1 MEILKSKLGVKK
13 LPFDITYFEEGKRLN
28 IGPFEIQTIDV
39 PHSIPGCSS
48 VAIRT
53 EKANIFHTGD
63 FKTLEYTPKEKPF
76 NVKLLEEMGK
86 EGFHCML
93 ADSTNASKDGKCPSE
108 DDTYDSILEVIQ
120 GSEGYTL
127 FTTFASNFWR
137 LHTVLRAAK
146 AAGKIVVP
154 AGTGINKTFKY
165 ASALGLFSDNEF
177 DIKLVNELKTLD
189 RKDVVLLVT
198 GSQGEHKA
206 ALSRIVKNE
215 HPKISLKSGDR
226 VVFSSRAIP
235 GNEKSIAEVVSICA
249 KNDVEVVDPRHH
261 NIHVSGHA
269 YRGDIEL
276 FLEHVKPSFTC
287 RFTGLLPK

>member
-1 MEILKSKLGVKK
+1 M
-13 LPFDITYFEEGKRLN
+13 P
-28 IGPFEIQTIDV
+28 
-39 PHSIPGCSS
+39 
-48 VAIRT
+48 
-53 EKANIFHTGD
+53 KATH
-63 FKTLEYTPKEKPF
+63 Y
-76 NVKLLEEMGK
+76 LL
-86 EGFHCML
+86 L
-93 ADSTNASKDGKCPSE
+93 
-108 DDTYDSILEVIQ
+108 LLQ
-120 GSEGYTL
+120 
-127 FTTFASNFWR
+127 FWR

-215 HPKISLKSGDR
+215 HPKISLKSGDS

-249 KNDVEVVDPRHH
+249 KNDVEVIDPRHAQH
-261 NIHVSGHA
+261 S
-269 YRGDIEL
+269 R
-276 FLEHVKPSFTC
+276 
-287 RFTGLLPK
+287 